1 MAKRLTIITLLIII
15 LGGALWQHIYV
26 TNATNELA
34 DKLNQIND
42 ALVAEDFSSAL
53 KKAQTFKDIW
63 EKEKHVFETLFEHE
77 EVDLISAST
86 ARLQQLCA
94 QSNKSEAL
102 AEMAETLYYIHHI
115 HEIDSI
121 KWENIF

>member
-1 MAKRLTIITLLIII
+1 MAKRITIIVLLIMI

-26 TNATNELA
+26 TNATNTLA

-42 ALVAEDFSSAL
+42 ALVAEDFSSAHE
-53 KKAQTFKDIW
+53 KANMFKDIW
-63 EKEKHVFETLFEHE
+63 EKEKPGFETLFDHE

-86 ARLQQLCA
+86 ARLQQHCTE
-94 QSNKSEAL
+94 SNKSEAL
-102 AEMAETLYYIHHI
+102 AEMAETLYYIRHI